1 MKRFANHFLK
11 AAVVAM
17 LSVLAAGP
25 QAVAQ
30 DAPISGIDWQ
40 VQDRF
45 RFFADAAT
53 FAPHQAAAE
62 AFAALDAPAD
72 EFGRKRIGAEWVGP
86 VLFAERQLAQ
96 VALEAGHDGW
106 AARAWLDTD
115 GTFTCWSPGYRRVRG
130 SCVEDKGEAGS
141 RLFPRQV
148 RISARLGGM
157 GAALFAG
164 KQCAWFIHT
173 GGDQDWRRV
182 TDAGCAGAAALT
194 APVNQQF
201 SLLAQVLD
209 PASPGGVMTQV
220 TAVYQEVKARV
231 IIGLGDSYGSGEG
244 NPDYPANY
252 SKSRTVAGTLR
263 PLPTSLPRWLDP
275 ACHRSV
281 YSHQQRIAMQLAAE
295 NRQSVVS
302 YLGYA
307 CSGATIPDI
316 VEGTDTE
323 TAHVE
328 PVSQASLRDAGVSK
342 GVGTVLAQAG
352 WSQLDHAVRDLCAD
366 EGAATA
372 ERPLKGC
379 VQWRAKPDL
388 VLLSVGGNDIGFA
401 NVVKWAMAGTAVAKV
416 RFLSGAETPETMLA
430 RAQGKADLANC
441 SNDDAGRQCRLSNR
455 YASLA
460 VAIENRLGLLDRSK
474 VVTGP
479 YPDPMSSE
487 TGLVC
492 GAGPV
497 NAGADA
503 EHFVSTAD
511 ERLRR
516 LQQALFEGK
525 NLTNAMKQA
534 VSRTG
539 WTWTDALSWA
549 GAFDRRGVCATA
561 GAPADALAHLQLVN
575 GEWQP
580 VAPSAMP
587 AYASRQRWFRTF
599 NDSIL
604 MQFYVT
610 RVEQLSRNPR
620 QPVDYHYQAG
630 ISGYFH
636 PTAEGQAVMADM
648 LLNAAR
654 CQLWDGC

>member
-1 MKRFANHFLK
+1 MKSALIHI
-11 AAVVAM
+11 AATLILALVA
-17 LSVLAAGP
+17 LAPAR
-25 QAVAQ
+25 AQ

-40 VQDRF
+40 VEDRF
-45 RFFADAAT
+45 RFFSDAAT
-53 FAPHQAAAE
+53 FAPHVAAAD
-62 AFAALDAPAD
+62 AFAALEGRAD
-72 EFGRKRIGAEWVGP
+72 EFGRKRINGEWVGP
-86 VLFAERQLAQ
+86 VLFAERRLAAA
-96 VALEAGHDGW
+96 ALKAGHDGW
-106 AARAWLDTD
+106 AGKAWLESD
-115 GTFTCWSPGYRRVRG
+115 GTFTCWSPGHRRVLK
-130 SCVEDKGEAGS
+130 SCLEEQGNAGS

-173 GGDQDWRRV
+173 GNDQDWRRV
-182 TDAGCAGAAALT
+182 TEADCAGSAALD

-201 SLLAQVLD
+201 SLLSQVLD

-220 TAVYQEVKARV
+220 TAVYQEVKSRV
-231 IIGLGDSYGSGEG
+231 IVGLGDSYGSGEG

-252 SKSRTVAGTLR
+252 SKSQTLGDTLR
-263 PLPTSLPRWLDP
+263 PRPTSLPHWLDP

-281 YSHQQRIAMQLAAE
+281 YSHQLRIAMQLAAE
-295 NRQSVVS
+295 NRQGVVT

-316 VEGTDTE
+316 IEGTDTE

-328 PVSQASLRDAGVSK
+328 PVSRVALRDAGVRK
-342 GVGTVLAQAG
+342 GADTVLAQAN

-372 ERPLKGC
+372 TRPLKGC
-379 VQWRAKPDL
+379 GQWRAKPDM
-388 VLLSVGGNDIGFA
+388 VLLSVGGNDIGFG
-401 NVVKWAMAGTAVAKV
+401 NVVKWAMAGPAIGKV
-416 RFLSGAETPETMLA
+416 RFLSGAEKPETMLA
-430 RAQGKADLANC
+430 RARGEENLANC
-441 SNDDAGRQCRLSNR
+441 ANDQAGRQCRLSNR

-460 VAIENRLGLLDRSK
+460 VAIENRLGLTDRGQ

-487 TGLVC
+487 TGMIC
-492 GAGPV
+492 SADAV
-497 NAGADA
+497 NAGADS
-503 EHFVSTAD
+503 EYFVSTSND
-511 ERLRR
+511 R
-516 LQQALFEGK
+516 LQRLQRALFEGK
-525 NLTNAMKQA
+525 NFNNAMKEA

-549 GAFDRRGVCATA
+549 GAFQGRGVCAT
-561 GAPADALAHLQLVN
+561 GPSKADALNHLQLIN
-575 GEWQP
+575 AQWQP
-580 VAPSAMP
+580 VAPSDML

-604 MQFYVT
+604 MQYYVT
-610 RVEQLSRNPR
+610 PVEQLARNPR

-654 CQLWDGC
+654 CRLWGGC